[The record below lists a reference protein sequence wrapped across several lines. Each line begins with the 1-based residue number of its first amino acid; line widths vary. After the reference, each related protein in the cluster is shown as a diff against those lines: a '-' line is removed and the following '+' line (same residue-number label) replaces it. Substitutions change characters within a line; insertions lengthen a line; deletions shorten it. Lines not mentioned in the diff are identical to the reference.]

1 MNCVPSVSDGC
12 DLCRHDEAFLIQDEV
27 SGDEICSQCGLV
39 LGRLL
44 GEVRPL
50 RLNELDNYAAA
61 AEPSNA
67 WQTLI
72 VDLCHTLHLDGQY
85 TIQKAMHLTEIF
97 KHQLLERKGIQI
109 IMRHLA
115 AYSICHILLDNAS
128 SFTLSDVAKLTD
140 MSTRKLW
147 YLEKL
152 LRHPKYGGVERKR
165 NVANDAE
172 PSADDDDD
180 EPCERPEQ
188 YVQNFCFYL
197 DIPRKD
203 AAHISKALRMCRENL
218 PAGSR
223 PKNVAAATML
233 IYGMKKYNTLLTLGR
248 ISQMTHVSQGS
259 ILRLS
264 RKMKLNATFLS
275 ILFKNEPHV

>member
-1 MNCVPSVSDGC
+1 MSDTLVSISEGC
-12 DLCRHDEAFLIQDEV
+12 DLCQHDEKFIIQDEV
-27 SGDEICSQCGLV
+27 NGDEICSQCGLV
-39 LGRLL
+39 LGRIL
-44 GEVRPL
+44 GEVRPS
-50 RLNELDNYAAA
+50 RLNETDIYTGSC
-61 AEPSNA
+61 EPSNA

-97 KHQLLERKGIQI
+97 KQQLEEKGIHI
-109 IMRHLA
+109 TMHHLA

-128 SFTLSDVAKLTD
+128 SFTLSDVARLTD
-140 MSTRKLW
+140 ISTRKLW
-147 YLEKL
+147 HLEKL
-152 LRHPKYGGVERKR
+152 LRH
-165 NVANDAE
+165 
-172 PSADDDDD
+172 DDDVAAAAAI
-180 EPCERPEQ
+180 ERPEH
-188 YVQNFCFYL
+188 YVQNFSFYL

-203 AAHISKALRMCRENL
+203 ATHISKALQMCGENL

-233 IYGMKKYNTLLTLGR
+233 LYGMEHDSARLTLDR

-264 RKMKLNATFLS
+264 RKLKLNATFLS
-275 ILFKNEPHV
+275 ILFKNEHHA